1 MTTTMIFEGVIDM
14 PERQITEAVIEDAK
28 LQEKEDAE
36 RRRAV
41 ALHRQ
46 ANAPA
51 LADET
56 TAFLQTIER
65 MAVNPAVDIEKLKAL
80 MQMRKEFL
88 AEKQRIAFDA
98 AFAEMQPELPTI
110 DRNGRIVVFSKAD
123 REAGRTDG
131 KPMQNTPYALFEDI
145 SEVVRP
151 VLAKHGFA
159 ISFRNEIAPDGKL
172 RTICILSHKEGHR
185 EQTSIDLQYDTSG
198 SKNPVQSVGSS
209 SAYGKRYTTIAILN
223 IVSRAPQERDD
234 DGKIGGGPAR
244 ITDEQHAAL
253 IDKIHETGADE
264 AKFMEFLKVEQLADL
279 PAAKFSE
286 AIDCLEIRRQ
296 KKGTH

>member
-1 MTTTMIFEGVIDM
+1 MT
-14 PERQITEAVIEDAK
+14 
-28 LQEKEDAE
+28 EKEITATVLDDVRAQAKENAE
-36 RRRAV
+36 RSQHV
-41 ALHRQ
+41 AIRQ
-46 ANAPA
+46 TTAPA
-51 LADET
+51 PTDET

-65 MAVNPAVDIEKLKAL
+65 MAVNPDVDIEKLKAL
-80 MQMRKEFL
+80 MAMRKEFL
-88 AEKQRIAFDA
+88 AEKQRVAFDA

-123 REAGRTDG
+123 REAGKTDG
-131 KPMQNTPYALFEDI
+131 KPLQNTPYALFEDI
-145 SEVVRP
+145 SEAVRP

-159 ISFRNEIAPDGKL
+159 ISFRNDLAPDGKL
-172 RTICILSHKEGHR
+172 RTTCILSHREGHR
-185 EQTSIDLQYDTSG
+185 EQTHIDLPYDSSG

-234 DGKIGGGPAR
+234 DGKKGGGPPR

-253 IDKIHETGADE
+253 IDKISATGADE
-264 AKFMEFLKVEQLADL
+264 AKFLEFLKVETLADL
-279 PAAKFSE
+279 PADKFTE
-286 AIDCLEIRRQ
+286 AMDCLEIRAK